1 MCRKTRKQK
10 DNKFMKIQQGRRWLV
25 IVVIVVAMFGS
36 FTVGNITGFLAR
48 PVIAAG
54 QPSEFQIFW
63 EAWDIV
69 IEHFVDQDKIDFTKM
84 TYGAIQGMLDSL
96 GDQNHTVFFS
106 PEVAKQEARAFEGSF
121 EGIGAYIDSENDQ
134 FKVVAPIH
142 GSPAEAAGI
151 LAGDIVLKVDGV
163 EVQGLPGY
171 EVIGMVRG
179 PAGTTVTLTV
189 LHPDAQDPVDIEIVR
204 AKIEVESVLWTRVP
218 ETSVAYLQIT
228 QFASDT
234 GDELK
239 RALEEIRAEADSG
252 RPITGILLDLRN
264 NPGGLLSEAI
274 RAGSQFLPE
283 GAIILNQQDSEGRVD
298 VLKSIG
304 RGLARD
310 LPMVVLINEGSASAA
325 EILSG
330 ALQDHERAR
339 LVGMTTVGTGTVLIP
354 FNLSDGSVIRLGV
367 TNWLTPKMKL
377 IKNQG
382 ILPDVMIEQEPAVER
397 VDAYRLREA
406 EDLQSLPEEDLQFHS
421 GLMLLQQPT
430 VRGKS

>member
-1 MCRKTRKQK
+1 
-10 DNKFMKIQQGRRWLV
+10 MKIKQGRRRLV
-25 IVVIVVAMFGS
+25 TVVIAVAMFGS
-36 FTVGNITGFLAR
+36 FTLGNVTGFLAR
-48 PVIAAG
+48 PVIAAD
-54 QPSEFQIFW
+54 QPSEFQVFW

-69 IEHFVDQDKIDFTKM
+69 VEHFVDQDKIDFTKM
-84 TYGAIQGMLDSL
+84 TYGAIQGMLDAL

-106 PEVAKQEARAFEGSF
+106 PEVAKQEATAFEGSF

-151 LAGDIVLKVDGV
+151 LAGDVVLKVDGV
-163 EVQGLPGY
+163 EVQGLPPY

-179 PAGTTVTLTV
+179 TAGTTVTLTV
-189 LHPDAQDPVDIEIVR
+189 LHPDSQEPVDIEIVR
-204 AKIEVESVLWTRVP
+204 ARIEVESVLWARVP
-218 ETSVAYLQIT
+218 ETNVAYLQIT

-234 GDELK
+234 GDELRK
-239 RALEEIRAEADSG
+239 ALTEIRAEADGAASG
-252 RPITGILLDLRN
+252 RPPITGILLDLRN

-274 RAGSQFLPE
+274 RAGSHFLPE
-283 GAIILNQQDSEGRVD
+283 GAVILNQRDSEGRVD
-298 VLKSIG
+298 VLKSTG

-310 LPMVVLINEGSASAA
+310 LPVVVLINEGSASAA

-354 FNLSDGSVIRLGV
+354 FSLSDGSVIRLGV

-382 ILPDVMIEQEPAVER
+382 IQPDIMIEQEPAVER

-430 VRGKS
+430 ARGES